1 MIYAAICRRAFPHFY
16 TFVIFLP
23 YSILLEELNTDVL
36 IYRMNSLEPIE
47 TTRYFF
53 SLLVLQWAE
62 IQKKVLVQLFVEAS
76 LFASIFFYIFIKKC
90 SKGEQKMKVKIV
102 LIYKLYI
109 LPPFLAHDVF
119 HFPLF
124 FTIHFHRFSFPL

>member
-1 MIYAAICRRAFPHFY
+1 
-16 TFVIFLP
+16 
-23 YSILLEELNTDVL
+23 
-36 IYRMNSLEPIE
+36 MNSLEPIE

-76 LFASIFFYIFIKKC
+76 LFASIFFYIFKKKC

-102 LIYKLYI
+102 SIYKLYI
-109 LPPFLAHDVF
+109 LPILPPSLAHDVF

-124 FTIHFHRFSFPL
+124 FYHPFS

>member
-1 MIYAAICRRAFPHFY
+1 MSPQKIGTEKKFVTFQKSFYPQCTQEHYLRKFYLIYAAICRRAFPHFY

-76 LFASIFFYIFIKKC
+76 LFASIFLYIFKK
-90 SKGEQKMKVKIV
+90 KV
-102 LIYKLYI
+102 
-109 LPPFLAHDVF
+109 FQ
-119 HFPLF
+119 
-124 FTIHFHRFSFPL
+124 R